1 MLKILKG
8 DLEAKELFQSEVPTV
23 KNLQTDTH
31 HLRYILVL
39 KVFWKNVCFVTKII
53 LQTDVSKQL
62 IHMHEKGFWVA
73 KDIVSFVLRNL
84 M

>member
-8 DLEAKELFQSEVPTV
+8 DLEAKELFQSELPTV

-39 KVFWKNVCFVTKII
+39 KVF
-53 LQTDVSKQL
+53 
-62 IHMHEKGFWVA
+62 
-73 KDIVSFVLRNL
+73 
-84 M
+84 

>member
-1 MLKILKG
+1 MTLCDVARSYQPKNNVELTLKCLLSNIVKKFENDNCELPEMLKILKG

-39 KVFWKNVCFVTKII
+39 KVF
-53 LQTDVSKQL
+53 
-62 IHMHEKGFWVA
+62 
-73 KDIVSFVLRNL
+73 
-84 M
+84 